1 MSNANKRKSMK
12 IDPADAALQATID
25 GAASIAWKENN
36 VSKLQSGMDKVGVE
50 EANVKL
56 ENLGDTVQSIDEGVN
71 MLKLLRVL
79 DSPREKELWKLVKQK
94 GGPKACLE
102 DDNILKELATSRSSQ
117 LQNSQGVVDNVKLGE
132 VKQSLKEDVDKSLTA
147 NFTVFEKKLELQ
159 RAQLVSA
166 MDRIVQRESDRVLSA
181 ITSGPHDRVV
191 DKDLHLIWKEM
202 GWKSSVKA
210 RHFVLAVHD
219 YFIQKLSAAAAEQ
232 ERHETGTVYSED
244 GGGAA
249 ASVVSGA
256 PPKTEHHDDD
266 SWTLDFINLSR
277 VPAIL
282 EAFDDDGSGFI
293 NVVEVNQFTSSR
305 PKNWS
310 LLHWI
315 AYWAEGWHYTIWD
328 YRSKIGSIL
337 NAMEELLDSGDTHQA
352 NQSLVD
358 YYLMSEEILQID
370 QMVHSVARYTEE
382 NTYTLEEKIRP
393 YVDEEEERLR
403 ANLNRVGWNID
414 GFDTLTLVTGPG
426 RIERYLFPLLYLV
439 LDRHLRVLRRAS
451 EEIFNPSELH
461 SHSQTL
467 TVIMEAAMARMRTL
481 LAVLRQRSSNP
492 GILLGN
498 VAFGMFKLLNDP
510 SMNDWY
516 INEDEYDEFPTLEE
530 GEEDDGEEDEES
542 SKEPKLLNFPP
553 LKSLVNSDGYE
564 EITRVEADQQDDVTA
579 DGLGLQGMWTGYT
592 VDSEGTDTDGLTQL
606 HIKAPDGDKIQGI
619 GMNKFGIFHI
629 EGQITPA
636 EGTQHK
642 IRFNF
647 IYKASDEPGAKE
659 AEGGEEDGGEN
670 KEENEGEDEAG
681 NEGGTQ
687 ADAESE
693 SDTPKG
699 NEDNVAGIY
708 DGIFDTATLTIN
720 GTWING
726 DGNETGTFNL
736 SRRPVFACQFKYTQ
750 PQFEAN
756 PAWARW
762 SYALAAIRQQ
772 VQTRLW
778 SWNYLKA
785 RVDTRKRYVEL
796 RLRQDTENY
805 YSVHPDVE
813 LTEQEKVELNSIE
826 QGLPPPEVRY
836 YQSLVNEAAVQ
847 RCIHHGYSCDG
858 CDAALIGARMIC
870 LTCVSDNYV
879 DNMDFCDLCF
889 DVTKSDRGFNHYPE
903 HDSLVMFQVLPRR
916 ARRDKINRARE
927 FASFGRTSLEIREG
941 DLLCVS
947 CSTPV
952 SLPCWLCYD
961 CDNEAYICVD
971 CQQKDDATYTNYNH
985 TSSHAIIRLS
995 DTSTLGKSLEATVE
1009 ALDSRLS
1016 KDIADVHGRMDKL
1029 EEMIKGYESG
1039 VNEKITSLEV
1049 LVQQRLSKVEE
1060 LLMQI
1065 LSGAQGQHSA

>member
-1 MSNANKRKSMK
+1 
-12 IDPADAALQATID
+12 
-25 GAASIAWKENN
+25 
-36 VSKLQSGMDKVGVE
+36 
-50 EANVKL
+50 
-56 ENLGDTVQSIDEGVN
+56 

-79 DSPREKELWKLVKQK
+79 DSPREKEIWKLVKQK

-670 KEENEGEDEAG
+670 KEVEGKDEEGENEGENEEGENEEGNNEEGGDEEGENAEENEGEDEAG

-693 SDTPKG
+693 SDTPEG

-903 HDSLVMFQVLPRR
+903 HDSLVIFQVLPRR